1 MSQSTAHAPRVE
13 IDVRGP
19 RFVATVTTVVLAA
32 ILLTLE
38 SPVGAILLSLQALV
52 FAIGAFAG
60 VKAQPYSVVFRTVVQ
75 PRLAPPAEFEDAA
88 PPRFAFLVGFIFT
101 GGALIALAT
110 GVTVLAYVL
119 VAMALAAAFLNA
131 AFGFCLGCE
140 MYLIGRRIFARP
152 VSA

>member
-1 MSQSTAHAPRVE
+1 M
-13 IDVRGP
+13 RGP

-38 SPVGAILLSLQALV
+38 TPVGAVLLAIQALV
-52 FAIGAFAG
+52 FAIGALIG
-60 VKAQPYSVVFRTVVQ
+60 VKAQPYSIVFRTIVQ
-75 PRLAPPAEFEDAA
+75 PRLAPPSEFEDAA

-101 GGALIALAT
+101 AGAFLSLIA

-140 MYLIGRRIFARP
+140 MYLIGRRVLSRP
-152 VSA
+152 AGV